1 MKQAIRLLSVV
12 VVLALVA
19 VLGFRLCRATAPELE
34 ADEPIEEVPEQ
45 VASELYFDTPV
56 DWDFTTLV
64 TSTGVKN
71 EVALTFDDGPSEYTP
86 QVLNILKQYDIT
98 ASFCMLG
105 VMVDEYPEMA
115 QRIVDEGHQVCNH
128 SYAHARTTNVGPKQG
143 IVDEIE
149 KTNETFKRVLD
160 IDVVNWYRAPEG
172 VFGGHVTDAL
182 AETDMMAMF
191 WDVDSRDWQRPGTHR
206 IVENVMNQVGPESI
220 ILFHDGGGDRSQTVA
235 ALPTIIERL
244 LTLGYTF
251 TVPLEHSW
259 GYDSNWEV
267 SPPASALPV
276 APLEATSSAETA
288 ATTTSSSTKPSGSS

>member
-1 MKQAIRLLSVV
+1 MKQAIQLLSVV

-19 VLGFRLCRATAPELE
+19 TLGFLLGRATAPVLE
-34 ADEPIEEVPEQ
+34 AEEQVEEEPEQ
-45 VASELYFDTPV
+45 VASELYFDTPAG
-56 DWDFTTLV
+56 WDFTTLA
-64 TSTGVKN
+64 TNTGVKN

-86 QVLNILKQYDIT
+86 QVLDILKQYDIT

-128 SYAHARTTNVGPKQG
+128 SYAHARSTNVGPKQG
-143 IVDEIE
+143 IVDEIV

-172 VFGGHVTDAL
+172 VFSGHVSDAL

-191 WDVDSRDWQRPGTHR
+191 WGVDSWDWQRPGAHG
-206 IVENVMNQVGPESI
+206 IVENVMSQVGPESI
-220 ILFHDGGGDRSQTVA
+220 LLFHDGGGDRSQTVA
-235 ALPTIIERL
+235 ALPIIIERL
-244 LTLGYTF
+244 LALGYTF
-251 TVPLEHSW
+251 TVPLEDSW

-267 SPPASALPV
+267 SPPASAPQV
-276 APLEATSSAETA
+276 APSEETSSS
-288 ATTTSSSTKPSGSS
+288 TTSSSSAVSANR